1 MRGAR
6 ACARALISGTMVAM
20 RQKQNDGKF
29 FQTTK
34 RGEIQEL
41 KEELHANDK
50 QKQKDAVKKVIANM
64 TVGKDVSALFA
75 DVVNCIQTDNVE
87 LKKLVYLYVMN
98 YAKAQPELAILAI
111 NTFRKDATDPNP
123 LIRSLAVRTMGCIR
137 LDQVTEY
144 LLEPLRRC
152 CQDHDP
158 YVRKTSAICI
168 PKVYDIN
175 PELVDD
181 QGFVDILKDLL
192 GDGNPMVVA
201 NAVAGL
207 AEISQTCGKDL
218 LDLDRGN
225 IPKLL
230 AALNECNEWG
240 QVFILD
246 ALATYEPTGPNDAES
261 ISERVTVRLSH
272 ANPAVVLTAIKVIL
286 KCMEHTENPEVLRML
301 AKKLNPPLV
310 TLLSSEPEVQYVAL
324 RNIRLIVQRRPGILA
339 SDVKMFFC
347 KYNDPIYVKLEK
359 VDIMCMLVSDKNFDQ
374 VLLELKEYASGVDVE
389 FVRKSVRSI
398 GRVAV
403 KLERAC
409 ERAMNVLLELIETK
423 VNYVVQES
431 CVVVKD
437 IFRKY
442 PSRYEQ
448 VLSAL
453 CESMEALDEPEA
465 KASMIWILGEY
476 AGRIDNAD
484 ELLESFLDTFHD
496 EPLLVQMQ
504 LLTAIVKLFLQKP
517 SSTQDMVSKVLQCAT
532 EESTNHD
539 LRDRGYIYW
548 RLLATNPEATKRVV
562 LGDKPSI
569 RDDSQYIDKNLLEK
583 LSTELSLMSSVY
595 HKYAD
600 EFVTRLTLTSS
611 GSGDRGAAEDDE
623 EDEGPRSAADR
634 RREVQEELER
644 GPGASN
650 GTSGGLDLLDLG
662 GVGDDSPSRGGGP
675 VVSSVQK
682 VSVLPSTQAGQHGQQ
697 GFAVSAA
704 FARQRGTPTL
714 MMTFSNHSSGPLSG
728 FAIQVNKNPFG
739 FAPKEQLV
747 CPEIQPGSSAE
758 VMVAMAPQ
766 QLLSNTPPSSPLLL
780 QVAIKTSL
788 DIFYFHVQFDLSV
801 VLVENAAL
809 SRDDFTPIWQRV
821 GEAGQKVAMIPMD
834 RPLDSEM
841 VKSRMAQ
848 DNICYVAQRQLEDG
862 SVALYTSA
870 QTSNNCSI
878 LAEVTVSPGSSGL
891 KVAIRTETQVLIPL
905 YEALISKRFAA

>member
-1 MRGAR
+1 
-6 ACARALISGTMVAM
+6 MVAM

-261 ISERVTVRLSH
+261 ISERVTARLSH

-453 CESMEALDEPEA
+453 CDSMEALDEPEA

-611 GSGDRGAAEDDE
+611 GQERGAAEDDE
-623 EDEGPRSAADR
+623 EDDGNRAADR

-662 GVGDDSPSRGGGP
+662 GVGDDSPSQRGSTVP
-675 VVSSVQK
+675 SVQK
-682 VSVLPSTQAGQHGQQ
+682 VQVLPSTQAGQHGQQ

-704 FARQRGTPTL
+704 FARQRGSPTL

-739 FAPKEQLV
+739 FAPKEQLM
-747 CPEIQPGSSAE
+747 CPEIQPGSSSE
-758 VMVAMAPQ
+758 VSVTMAPG

-801 VLVENAAL
+801 ALVENAAL

-821 GEAGQKVAMIPMD
+821 GEAGQKMAMIPMD
-834 RPLDSEM
+834 RPLDSEL

-870 QTSNNCSI
+870 QTSNNCSV
-878 LAEVTVSPGSSGL
+878 LAEVTVSPGSSSL

-905 YEALISKRFAA
+905 YEALVSKRFAA

>member
-1 MRGAR
+1 
-6 ACARALISGTMVAM
+6 MVAM

-111 NTFRKDATDPNP
+111 NTFRKDAKDANP

-175 PELVDD
+175 PELVED
-181 QGFVDILKDLL
+181 QGFVEILKDLL

-207 AEISQTCGKDL
+207 AEISQTCGRDL
-218 LDLDRGN
+218 LDLDKGN

-246 ALATYEPTGPNDAES
+246 ALATYDPSGPSDAES
-261 ISERVTVRLSH
+261 ISERVTARLSH

-286 KCMEHTENPEVLRML
+286 RCMEHTENPEVLRML

-324 RNIRLIVQRRPGILA
+324 RNIRLIVQKRPGILA

-453 CESMEALDEPEA
+453 CESMEVLDEPEA

-476 AGRIDNAD
+476 AGRIDNSD
-484 ELLESFLDTFHD
+484 ELLESFLDSFHD
-496 EPLLVQMQ
+496 EPLMVQMQ

-562 LGDKPSI
+562 LGDKPSL
-569 RDDSQYIDKNLLEK
+569 RDDSQSVDKNLLEK
-583 LSTELSLMSSVY
+583 LSSELSLMSSVY
-595 HKYAD
+595 HKYAE
-600 EFVTRLTLTSS
+600 EFVTRLAVTPS
-611 GSGDRGAAEDDE
+611 GADEKAQDDDLDE
-623 EDEGPRSAADR
+623 EDRQAS

-644 GPGASN
+644 GPDAGRN
-650 GTSGGLDLLDLG
+650 GSGGLDLLDLG
-662 GVGDDSPSRGGGP
+662 MGDDSPPRTSGAAP
-675 VVSSVQK
+675 AVQK
-682 VSVLPSTQAGQHGQQ
+682 VAVLPPTQAGQHGNT

-704 FARQRGTPTL
+704 FVRQRGSPTL
-714 MMTFSNHSSGPLSG
+714 MMTFSNSSSGPLGG

-739 FAPKEQLV
+739 FAPTQQIA
-747 CPEIQPGSSAE
+747 CPEIMSGSSAE
-758 VMVAMAPQ
+758 VAVVMTPG
-766 QLLSNTPPSSPLLL
+766 QLMSNTPPTNPLLL

-788 DIFYFHVQFDLSV
+788 DIFYFHVQFDLSA
-801 VLVENAAL
+801 VLVESGAL
-809 SRDDFTPIWQRV
+809 TRDDFTPIWQRV
-821 GEAGQKVAMIPMD
+821 GEAGQKVAMISMARPMD
-834 RPLDSEM
+834 AEA
-841 VKSRMAQ
+841 VKAQ
-848 DNICYVAQRQLEDG
+848 LAADNVHYVAQRQVDDG
-862 SVALYTSA
+862 SVLLYTSS
-870 QTSNNCSI
+870 QTPNNCTVLS
-878 LAEVTVSPGSSGL
+878 EVAVSPGSSSL
-891 KVAIRTETQVLIPL
+891 KVSIRTETQVLMPL
-905 YEALISKRFAA
+905 YEAMLSRRFG

>member
-1 MRGAR
+1 
-6 ACARALISGTMVAM
+6 MVAM

-75 DVVNCIQTDNVE
+75 DVVNCIQTDNIE

-152 CQDHDP
+152 CQDQDP

-175 PELVDD
+175 PELVED

-218 LDLDRGN
+218 LDLDKGN
-225 IPKLL
+225 IHKLL

-246 ALATYEPTGPNDAES
+246 AIATYEPSGPNDSES
-261 ISERVTVRLSH
+261 ITERVTARLSH
-272 ANPAVVLTAIKVIL
+272 ANPAVVIAAIKVIL
-286 KCMEHTENPEVLRML
+286 RCMEHIENSEVLRLL

-310 TLLSSEPEVQYVAL
+310 TLLSSESEVQYVAL
-324 RNIRLIVQRRPGILA
+324 RNIRLIVQKRPGILA

-409 ERAMNVLLELIETK
+409 ERAINVLLELIETK
-423 VNYVVQES
+423 VNYVVQEA

-453 CESMEALDEPEA
+453 CESMEVLDEPEA

-496 EPLLVQMQ
+496 EPLMVQVQ
-504 LLTAIVKLFLQKP
+504 LLTSIVKLFLQKP
-517 SSTQDMVSKVLQCAT
+517 SSTQDMVSKVLKCAT

-539 LRDRGYIYW
+539 LRDRGYVYW
-548 RLLATNPEATKRVV
+548 RLLSTNPEATKRVV

-569 RDDSQYIDKNLLEK
+569 RDDSQSLDKNLLDK
-583 LSTELSLMSSVY
+583 LNSELSLMSSVY
-595 HKYAD
+595 HKYPE
-600 EFVTRLTLTSS
+600 EFVTRLTLATTTSA
-611 GSGDRGAAEDDE
+611 DDKAAQDDDFDE
-623 EDEGPRSAADR
+623 EDRQAR

-644 GPGASN
+644 GPDSSRN
-650 GTSGGLDLLDLG
+650 GTSAGGGGLDLLDLG
-662 GVGDDSPSRGGGP
+662 GVGDDSPGTRNAP
-675 VVSSVQK
+675 AQTLQK
-682 VSVLPSTQAGQHGQQ
+682 VAVLPSTQPGQHGNQ

-704 FARQRGTPTL
+704 FTRQRGTPTL
-714 MMTFSNHSSGPLSG
+714 LMTFSNSSPGTLNG

-739 FAPKEQLV
+739 FAPKEQLA
-747 CPEIQPGSSAE
+747 CPDISPGSSAE
-758 VMVAMAPQ
+758 VSVAMAPG
-766 QLLSNTPPSSPLLL
+766 QLNSNTPPSHPLLL

-788 DIFYFHVQFDLSV
+788 DIFYFHVQFDLSA
-801 VLVENAAL
+801 VLLENAAL
-809 SRDDFTPIWQRV
+809 SRDEFTPVWQRV
-821 GEAGQKVAMIPMD
+821 GEAGQKVYSISID
-834 RPLDSEM
+834 RPLDVES
-841 VKSRMAQ
+841 VKSRLSL
-848 DNICYVAQRQLEDG
+848 DNVHYVAQRQVDDG
-862 SVALYTSA
+862 SVLLYTSA
-870 QTSNNCSI
+870 QTLNNCTVLS
-878 LAEVTVSPGSSGL
+878 EVTVSPGSNSI
-891 KVAIRTETQVLIPL
+891 KVATRTETQVLVPL
-905 YEALISKRFAA
+905 YEAMLSKRFASG